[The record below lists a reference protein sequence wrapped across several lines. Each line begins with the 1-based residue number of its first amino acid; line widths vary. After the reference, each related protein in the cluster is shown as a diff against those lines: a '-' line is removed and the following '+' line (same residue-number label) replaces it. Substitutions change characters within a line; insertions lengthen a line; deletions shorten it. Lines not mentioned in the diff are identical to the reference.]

1 MPDLVGLCEVEND
14 YCLKSLTRYSPLRE
28 VGYKYVMTSSP
39 DERGIDVALL
49 YQPVSFRLLASQK
62 IRIPSDSLGMRPT
75 RDVLYVSGRVV
86 SGDTLDVF
94 VCHLPSRVGGAK
106 KTDPYRLWVA
116 RRIRQAADSV
126 MAERQNPR
134 LIIMGDFNDYP
145 DGKSLQEGLR
155 VSALAEQPTSRAL
168 YNLMDN
174 QQGGT
179 YRYKG
184 EWGVLD
190 QMVVNGG
197 LLQPDARTRT
207 SKEKVSILRFPFLL
221 EEDNVFGGDTPFR
234 TYKGMR
240 YHGGYSDHLPVLLE
254 LIVEE

>member
-1 MPDLVGLCEVEND
+1 
-14 YCLKSLTRYSPLRE
+14 
-28 VGYKYVMTSSP
+28 
-39 DERGIDVALL
+39 
-49 YQPVSFRLLASQK
+49 
-62 IRIPSDSLGMRPT
+62 
-75 RDVLYVSGRVV
+75 
-86 SGDTLDVF
+86 
-94 VCHLPSRVGGAK
+94 
-106 KTDPYRLWVA
+106 
-116 RRIRQAADSV
+116 

-155 VSALAEQPTSRAL
+155 VSALAEQTESRAL

-197 LLQPDARTRT
+197 LLQPDVRTRT
-207 SKEKVSILRFPFLL
+207 SKEKASILRFPFLL
-221 EEDNVFGGDTPFR
+221 EEDNVYGGDTPFR